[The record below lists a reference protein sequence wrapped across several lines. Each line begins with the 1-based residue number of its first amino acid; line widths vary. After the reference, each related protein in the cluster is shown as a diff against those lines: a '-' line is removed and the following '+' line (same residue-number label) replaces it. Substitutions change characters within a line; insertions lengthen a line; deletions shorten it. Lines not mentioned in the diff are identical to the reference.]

1 MLVADQQQT
10 LQEYLVS
17 VNARIDE
24 VAAENNALR
33 AEIMRLN
40 AQYYEMDTYGCPDCN
55 GDGEIR
61 DITCFTCNGH
71 GVLYVKPWKNAE

>member
-40 AQYYEMDTYGCPDCN
+40 AQYYEMNTYGCPDCD
-55 GDGEIR
+55 GDGEING
-61 DITCFTCNGH
+61 IGCFTCNGH
-71 GVLYVKPWKNAE
+71 GVLYTKPNEAGE